1 MAKRNTYI
9 CCIIEKGDDQIYMLL
24 ILADIST
31 LNHLRKTLDYN
42 YIIWHKS
49 ILVNLDKHLVWSMN
63 YQSLLQSNI
72 CSIY

>member
-9 CCIIEKGDDQIYMLL
+9 CCIIENEDHQMYMLL

>member
-9 CCIIEKGDDQIYMLL
+9 CCIIENEDHQMYMLL
-24 ILADIST
+24 ILTDIST
-31 LNHLRKTLDYN
+31 LNHLRKILDYN